1 MHYFFLSCFLLITI
15 FHQVIGFL
23 KKKEDFIG
31 QVLKHLDT
39 SAMMDLVLRLISSVE
54 PACLRQEVLSVSALN
69 QLIHLYFYNGHFGSV
84 QNKLIK

>member
-1 MHYFFLSCFLLITI
+1 MNFSLSSLFIHFI
-15 FHQVIGFL
+15 YQVIGFL

-54 PACLRQEVLSVSALN
+54 PVCLRQEVLTVSAHNL
-69 QLIHLYFYNGHFGSV
+69 LIHLKVFL
-84 QNKLIK
+84 Q